1 MGAFSRRDIAQGA
14 KGPKPPS
21 TTTTPPMEQQTIVL
35 KSSIAGSE
43 ELLRRTIA
51 IPKAS
56 ISLADF
62 KTIVEGIHR
71 LNQPFSLSWTDD
83 DQDTIAILTDE
94 DVAEALGTTLS
105 LPKPV
110 LRLSLK
116 PANRMPRGNCRGMV
130 RMPHG
135 GMKRSLVNL
144 TGMPMEEAA
153 PLIDAAV
160 KGDSEAQQ
168 WIESSLQS
176 VVVDNQRG
184 FLGWPKSK
192 QALAQL
198 TALTKGKVQAPSGP
212 CGMFNNFLR
221 RGMRQHQQQQG
232 CKKKLSMK
240 FVADQSLPDG
250 TELFPAD
257 LQLQH
262 VGQSIF
268 ENSLPSAV
276 PALEP

>member
-21 TTTTPPMEQQTIVL
+21 TTTTTPMEQQTIVL

-62 KTIVEGIHR
+62 KAIVEGIHR

-116 PANRMPRGNCRGMV
+116 PANRITRQLPGDGSNAPRRD
-130 RMPHG
+130 
-135 GMKRSLVNL
+135 
-144 TGMPMEEAA
+144 E
-153 PLIDAAV
+153 
-160 KGDSEAQQ
+160 
-168 WIESSLQS
+168 
-176 VVVDNQRG
+176 
-184 FLGWPKSK
+184 
-192 QALAQL
+192 ALAGQPDWD
-198 TALTKGKVQAPSGP
+198 TYGAGRS
-212 CGMFNNFLR
+212 FDR
-221 RGMRQHQQQQG
+221 RCSQG
-232 CKKKLSMK
+232 RL
-240 FVADQSLPDG
+240 G
-250 TELFPAD
+250 
-257 LQLQH
+257 
-262 VGQSIF
+262 G
-268 ENSLPSAV
+268 SAMDRVV
-276 PALEP
+276 PPERCRR